1 VSLQSA
7 RGFQEP
13 RERERM
19 EQMVI
24 VGSNP
29 RCRLQQSRPPVLMR
43 VWIWLTPNLTQYQRS
58 VRLRVLTLSSIFV
71 VVLVLIVV
79 KVIIKASKAA

>member
-1 VSLQSA
+1 MSSQGA
-7 RGFQEP
+7 PDFQERP
-13 RERERM
+13 ERERM

-29 RCRLQQSRPPVLMR
+29 RCRLKQSRPPVLMR

-79 KVIIKASKAA
+79 KVILKASKSG